1 MVTDSFASLK
11 ESEKI
16 ELLYL
21 QGEKINLLEEEI
33 RRLKARL
40 DKYTKKN
47 SRNSHKPSSTDQSNN
62 KTKSLREKSGKKPG
76 GQSGHKGYN
85 LKFSKTPDE
94 VLYYSVTECACCGC
108 KLQNKKPDDLD
119 KKQVFEIP
127 KPKFLIIE
135 HQSEIKTCGKCG
147 IINVAQMP
155 GWIISKTQ
163 YGPEA
168 KSLMVYL
175 SQYQMLPY
183 HRIRLLFKTIYN
195 HAVSAGTVY
204 NAVKENG
211 EKLQTIDHKMKQLL
225 LESPTLHG
233 DESGINI
240 ANDKHWLHVASNE
253 KITHYHIDKS
263 RGFDAMENVG
273 IFGKYHGIMVHDHW
287 RSYFRYTEADHAL
300 CNAHHLR
307 ELKYI
312 NEVQGLRWAKT
323 MADLLIE
330 IHNKKQ
336 ESISCGRHKFYQKT
350 KARFIERYKN
360 IICSGQR
367 EQSVRGTLD
376 SKNLLK
382 RLNKYYTE
390 TLLFMENYDV
400 PFTNNQGER
409 DIRMIKVYQ
418 KITGGFRT
426 INGAKNF
433 CINRGVIS
441 TAIKNGKNILNI
453 LRQAFLG
460 RLTLPQLIAAGA

>member
-1 MVTDSFASLK
+1 MVTGNFALLK

-16 ELLYL
+16 ELLYM

-33 RRLKARL
+33 RRLKVRL

-47 SRNSHKPSSTDQSNN
+47 SRNSHKSSSTDQGND
-62 KTKSLREKSGKKPG
+62 KTLSLRTKSGKKPG
-76 GQSGHKGYN
+76 GQPGHKGHN

-94 VLYYSVTECACCGC
+94 ILYYPVTQCACCGC
-108 KLQNKKPDDLD
+108 QLDQKPKDLD

-127 KPKFLIIE
+127 KPKISITE
-135 HQSEIKTCGKCG
+135 HQAEIKTCDNCG
-147 IINVAQMP
+147 TTNIAQIP
-155 GWIISKTQ
+155 SWIISKTQ

-175 SQYQMLPY
+175 SQYQLLPY
-183 HRIRLLFKTIYN
+183 YRIRVLLKTIYN
-195 HAVSAGTVY
+195 HLISAGTVY

-211 EKLQTIDHKMKQLL
+211 KKLQTIDQNMEQLL
-225 LESPTLHG
+225 VKSPILHG

-253 KITHYHIDKS
+253 TITHYNIHKS
-263 RGFDAMENVG
+263 RGFEAMEDIG
-273 IFGKYHGIMVHDHW
+273 IFKQYQGIMIHDHW
-287 RSYFRYTEADHAL
+287 RSYFRYTKAGHSL

-312 NEVQGLRWAKT
+312 NEVQGLKWAKT
-323 MADLLIE
+323 MSGLLIE
-330 IHNKKQ
+330 IYDRKQ
-336 ESISCGRHKFYQKT
+336 QSISHGRHKFYRKT
-350 KARFIERYKN
+350 KMKFIERYMD
-360 IICSGQR
+360 IISSGQR

-382 RLNKYYTE
+382 RLKEHYQE
-390 TLLFMENYDV
+390 TLLFMENYKV

-409 DIRMIKVYQ
+409 DIRMIKVHQ

-426 INGAKNF
+426 VSGAKTF

-441 TAIKNGKNILNI
+441 TAIKNGKNILHI

-460 RLTLPQLIAAGA
+460 KLTLPQLIAVG